1 MQQLRNNTMQ
11 FFLKSFNVLMISLAV
26 VLTFSCIF
34 QIVGITQEKYL
45 AHLYQE
51 KINTIEKESYF
62 ITRGEDSR
70 LSLVQ
75 AEEMARERDFVET
88 GVVTYL
94 RVPATEVVVR

>member
-1 MQQLRNNTMQ
+1 MQQLRNKEMQ
-11 FFLKSFNVLMISLAV
+11 GFLKIIYGLMISLAI

-34 QIVGITQEKYL
+34 QIVGITQDKYL

-51 KINTIEKESYF
+51 KINTIEREKHLNVNAEVH
-62 ITRGEDSR
+62 R

-75 AEEMARERDFVET
+75 FEEMARERNFVDA
-88 GVVTYL
+88 GSVTYL